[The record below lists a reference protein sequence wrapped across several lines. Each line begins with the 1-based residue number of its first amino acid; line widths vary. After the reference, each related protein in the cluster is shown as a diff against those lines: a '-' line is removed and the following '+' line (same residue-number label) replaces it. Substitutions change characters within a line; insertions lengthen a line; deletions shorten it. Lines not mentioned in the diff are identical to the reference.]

1 MKRPEWQAAL
11 LVTVVRFAD
20 NQSGQA
26 LREYALV
33 IAVVAVTTVI
43 TLGTMGLAI
52 AGSLPASLNGL
63 VETLENV
70 QQP

>member
-1 MKRPEWQAAL
+1 MKRPEWQTAL